1 MVWQLKS
8 RCDDDAFYV
17 YALYT
22 IDVRSHMS
30 KESKS
35 HCFTD
40 LIRRILSLE
49 LAPGADLD
57 EASLAQHYGISR
69 TPLRE
74 VLQKL
79 AGLGYV
85 QTSSNRGAVV
95 SSMNVSVMRVFFRTA
110 PTVYAHISRLAAEQG
125 SGTEVSALK
134 DTQSAFVAAL
144 RNGDPSEAALCN
156 HRFHAQIGTMARNP
170 YLMAALDRLLIDHT
184 RLGQTFYRASNQ
196 TDTAL
201 ITKAADQHD
210 AMIDAFERHDAELAV
225 DFTLQHWDLS
235 RDRME
240 RFVRPDPLP
249 FDFNLEKDRA
259 DAV

>member
-1 MVWQLKS
+1 
-8 RCDDDAFYV
+8 
-17 YALYT
+17 
-22 IDVRSHMS
+22 MS

-125 SGTEVSALK
+125 
-134 DTQSAFVAAL
+134 
-144 RNGDPSEAALCN
+144 
-156 HRFHAQIGTMARNP
+156 
-170 YLMAALDRLLIDHT
+170 
-184 RLGQTFYRASNQ
+184 
-196 TDTAL
+196 
-201 ITKAADQHD
+201 
-210 AMIDAFERHDAELAV
+210 
-225 DFTLQHWDLS
+225 
-235 RDRME
+235 
-240 RFVRPDPLP
+240 
-249 FDFNLEKDRA
+249 
-259 DAV
+259 